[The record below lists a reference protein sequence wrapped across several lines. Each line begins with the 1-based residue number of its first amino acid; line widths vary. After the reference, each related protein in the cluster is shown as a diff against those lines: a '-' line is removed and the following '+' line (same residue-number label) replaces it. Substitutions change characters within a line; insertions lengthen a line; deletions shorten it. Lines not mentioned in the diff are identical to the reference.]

1 MERILPI
8 SLLSF
13 AIAASLF
20 ALPAAAA
27 RTSKAANGDASRMY
41 IGTQLGDSIVGGLL
55 GVQISKTYS
64 LEARYDYIDTIYQP
78 NTTIKANSAGI
89 ALLGM
94 HPVQVGDLEPFFVF
108 LKAGYERSTTKTTTI
123 YPGLPGIP
131 NSATTI
137 VATTVRKRAVVGAGV
152 QFDLSPNFSGRIGKN
167 AVGSE
172 KSVYIT
178 AIYKF

>member
-1 MERILPI
+1 MKRILPI
-8 SLLSF
+8 SLVSF

-27 RTSKAANGDASRMY
+27 RTSKAANADASRMY
-41 IGTQLGDSIVGGLL
+41 VGAQLGDSVVGGLL
-55 GVQISKTYS
+55 GLQINKTYS
-64 LEARYDYIDTIYQP
+64 LEIRYDYFDTIYQP

-89 ALLGM
+89 ALLGR

-108 LKAGYERSTTKTTTI
+108 LKAGYERSTTKTTTF
-123 YPGLPGIP
+123 YPGIP
-131 NSATTI
+131 GLFADTTM
-137 VATTVRKRAVVGAGV
+137 VTTTVRKRAVVGAGV
-152 QFDLSPNFSGRIGKN
+152 QFDLSPSVSGRIGKN